1 MAFRVNKYEFVEIS
15 VAGVASTGQT
25 GTRWSFPDLPKLRY
39 TSLQAL
45 QVYTI
50 ATMSIAPSGT
60 ALPTLA
66 ILQKS
71 YLVLYS
77 NDRQD
82 NYNVPLLT
90 LNSIQDAVPS
100 PFQRGLY
107 EFSGQKVTWDK
118 SYISIASAP
127 ANTTNFSF
135 CFGIYYN

>member
-1 MAFRVNKYEFVEIS
+1 MAFRTQKFELVEIN
-15 VAGVASTGQT
+15 VPGVASTGQT
-25 GTRWSFPDLPKLRY
+25 GTRWNFPDLPKLRY

-50 ATMSIAPSGT
+50 ATMSVAPSGQ
-60 ALPTLA
+60 ALPSLA

-90 LNSIQDAVPS
+90 FNSIQDAAPS
-100 PFQRGLY
+100 PFQRGLF
-107 EFSGQKVTWDK
+107 EFSGQKATWDK
-118 SYISIASAP
+118 SYISIATAP
-127 ANTTNFSF
+127 ANTVNFSF
-135 CFGIYYN
+135 VFGIYYN